1 MHMGHKLEI
10 PSKQSLERAGIM
22 CNFQSVIKEYPKL
35 FELKAW
41 GEVLLTK
48 ISHLFN
54 THYRLPHSC
63 LPLQTL
69 RGFLGFNL
77 LFSIAI

>member
-1 MHMGHKLEI
+1 MGHKLEI
-10 PSKQSLERAGIM
+10 PPNQSLERAGIR
-22 CNFQSVIKEYPKL
+22 CNFQTVIKEYPKL
-35 FELKAW
+35 SELKAW
-41 GEVLLTK
+41 GDVLLTQ

-54 THYRLPHSC
+54 TRYRLPDSC